1 MTESAVHGT
10 LPIPEAASHRPPT
23 SVQECDAAVA
33 ELVAHSI
40 TWSEAAPGEV
50 SGLLERVNE
59 RLLARA
65 PEWVTSACAAKGVPA
80 DGTFAAEEWTS
91 VAVIA
96 RYVRLLIASLAD
108 IGRGDRPRFPGRAH
122 PVAAGRIGV
131 PALPYDAFDKVAL
144 AGFTADIWLRPG
156 VSEADAVRNQA
167 ASWFGKAVPGVSLV
181 LGAGNQ
187 ASIPIVDALDRLV
200 IHRHPVV
207 LKMNPVNDYLGPAF
221 EDILGE
227 LIERGVIR
235 IVYGGSEVGTHLVHH
250 DGIADVHVTG
260 SDKTFAAIVY
270 GTGEEGAR
278 RARDGDP
285 MVTKPVTGELGN
297 VSPVIIVPGAWSAK
311 DIQFQAQNIASMLT
325 QNAGF
330 NCVAL
335 RVLVTYEGWAQR
347 DELLDAVRAV
357 LAETAIRPAYYPGA
371 HERFDTFVAAHP
383 DAERLGA
390 QLPEPQSRASGSAGT
405 LPWAMIPS
413 LAPAAVDE
421 VAFTTEA
428 FNGVFAEVGI
438 AAGSPG
444 GFVQRAVDF
453 ANNRLW
459 GTLGCSLIVHP
470 KSMKDQDLGL
480 HVERAIVDLRYGT
493 VAVNHW
499 SAVGFTLG
507 ATPWGGYPR
516 HGAADLQSGTGFVH
530 NALML
535 AEPDIEKTVV
545 RGPFRSPVKPTWFPT
560 NRTAGKTTEMFA
572 RLMARPSWGMLPPM
586 VRSALRG

>member
-10 LPIPEAASHRPPT
+10 IPIPEAASERPPT
-23 SVQECDAAVA
+23 SAQDCDAAIA
-33 ELVAHSI
+33 DLVAHSI
-40 TWSEAAPGEV
+40 AWAEVAPGDV
-50 SGLLERVNE
+50 IGLLERVNE

-65 PEWVTSACAAKGVPA
+65 PEWVVSACVAKGVPA

-91 VAVIA
+91 ISIIA
-96 RYVRLLIASLAD
+96 RYIRMLAASLTD
-108 IGRGDRPRFPGRAH
+108 IARGDRPRFPGRPH

-131 PALPYDAFDKVAL
+131 PVLPYDAFDKVAL
-144 AGFTADIWLRPG
+144 AGFTADVWLRPG
-156 VSEADAVRNQA
+156 VSEADAVRHQA
-167 ASWFGKAVPGVSLV
+167 ANWFGSVVPGVSLV

-187 ASIPIVDALDRLV
+187 ASIPMVDALDRLV
-200 IHRHPVV
+200 VERHPVV
-207 LKMNPVNDYLGPAF
+207 LKMNPVNDYLGPVF

-227 LIERGVIR
+227 LIERGVLR
-235 IVYGGSEVGTHLVHH
+235 IVYGGAEVGTHLVHH
-250 DGIADVHVTG
+250 DGVADVHVTG

-270 GTGEEGAR
+270 GRGEDGAR
-278 RARDGDP
+278 RARDGDRL
-285 MVTKPVTGELGN
+285 VTKPVTGELGN
-297 VSPVIIVPGAWSAK
+297 VSPVIVVPGVWSAK
-311 DIQFQAQNIASMLT
+311 DISFQAQNIASMLT

-357 LAETAIRPAYYPGA
+357 LADTAVRPAYYPGA

-383 DAERLGA
+383 EAERLGA
-390 QLPEPQSRASGSAGT
+390 DAPGSQPPASGSSGT
-405 LPWAMIPS
+405 LPWTMIPS
-413 LAPAAVDE
+413 LDATAAE
-421 VAFTTEA
+421 ELAFSTEA

-438 AAGSPG
+438 AAASPG
-444 GFVQRAVDF
+444 EFVKRAVDF
-453 ANNRLW
+453 ANTRLW
-459 GTLGCSLIVHP
+459 GTLGCSLVVHP
-470 KSMKDQDLGL
+470 KSMKDADLGL

-507 ATPWGGYPR
+507 ATPWGGYP
-516 HGAADLQSGTGFVH
+516 GGTADLQSGTGFVH

-535 AEPDIEKTVV
+535 AGTDIEKTVI
-545 RGPFRSPVKPTWFPT
+545 RGPFRSPVKPTWFST

-572 RLMARPSWGMLPPM
+572 RLMAKPSWGMLPPI
-586 VRSALRG
+586 VTSALRG